1 MYSIENVIRDITR
14 SDKSKKDTLYRL
26 KIKETSRAGKDYL
39 LGKITL
45 TKLKEVMGRDEGEK
59 SGS

>member
-14 SDKSKKDTLYRL
+14 SEKSKKETLYRM
-26 KIKETSRAGKDYL
+26 KISEKDRAGKDYL

-45 TKLKEVMGRDEGEK
+45 TELKERKGGGEK
-59 SGS
+59 EGA